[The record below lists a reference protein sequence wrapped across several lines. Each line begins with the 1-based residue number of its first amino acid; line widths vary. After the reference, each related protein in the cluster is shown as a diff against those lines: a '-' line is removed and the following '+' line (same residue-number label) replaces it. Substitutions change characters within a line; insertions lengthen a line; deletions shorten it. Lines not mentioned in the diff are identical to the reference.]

1 MFWDGAMPSTTHSGT
16 HNMRE
21 GLIICSLGWVSKM
34 QTKMK
39 AKVCGSEGK
48 KVDKEIPVP
57 LIKQI
62 LMCADKKMKQRSV
75 AWLNTWKKRVG
86 GS

>member
-1 MFWDGAMPSTTHSGT
+1 
-16 HNMRE
+16 
-21 GLIICSLGWVSKM
+21 M

-75 AWLNTWKKRVG
+75 AWLNT
-86 GS
+86 